1 MKIANYTALGAIAAL
16 VFTNSG
22 LSASLGDTAPVR
34 ANIVVTVLPKHGNNP
49 PETLGADDLAVVI
62 GRNLVGNSRARVT
75 ATQPLTGDLAAM
87 QLFVLLDDSTRSSS
101 LGVQLPDLKA
111 FLESLPASAE
121 VAVGYM
127 RNGTAALAQPFTSD
141 HLKAAAALRLPLS
154 IPGGNGSP
162 YFALSD
168 LAKHWPSK
176 ESTDRRAVLMLTDGV
191 DRYYGGAVMD
201 DPYVD
206 AAIQDSLKEGL
217 LVYSIYLRGAGLYG
231 RSQWETNFAQSRLGE
246 VSEETGGHAY
256 FQEFTDPVNI
266 APFLKDFENRL
277 DHQYLVTVEDLSEKG
292 VQPVKL
298 RTEVPGLKI
307 EGPTRIY
314 LR

>member
-168 LAKHWPSK
+168 LVKRWPSK
-176 ESTDRRAVLMLTDGV
+176 ESTGRRVVLMLTDGV
-191 DRYYGGAVMD
+191 DRYYDNATAD

-206 AAIQDSLKEGL
+206 AAIHDAAKQGVM
-217 LVYSIYLRGAGLYG
+217 VYSIYLRDSGFFD
-231 RSQWETNFAQSRLGE
+231 RTSQTTLFAQSRLDE
-246 VSEETGGHAY
+246 VSQETGGHAY
-256 FQEFTDPVNI
+256 FQDFTDPVSI
-266 APFLKDFENRL
+266 QPFLKDFKNRL
-277 DHQYLVTVEDLSEKG
+277 SHQYRVTVEAFNGKG
-292 VQPVKL
+292 VQPV
-298 RTEVPGLKI
+298 EVRSELPGVTI
-307 EGPTRIY
+307 QGPKRIY
-314 LR
+314 LP